1 MLTWIIQIFLLS
13 LIFIFLLHHL
23 FCYMKDTLTIP
34 KVKDLVTYS
43 SKKYDNI
50 YSVLS
55 NKNVK
60 TDNEV
65 STSSSNYT
73 EIDLL
78 PNNADSLMK
87 DELKNFLKKNLN
99 KSEEYTEASSDLYSE
114 NYTYL

>member
-1 MLTWIIQIFLLS
+1 
-13 LIFIFLLHHL
+13 
-23 FCYMKDTLTIP
+23 MKDTLTIP
-34 KVKDLVTYS
+34 KVKDLVSYS

-55 NKNVK
+55 NKNGKVN
-60 TDNEV
+60 NEI
-65 STSSSNYT
+65 SLSSNYT

-99 KSEEYTEASSDLYSE
+99 KSEEYADASSELYSE
-114 NYTYL
+114 NYSYL

>member
-1 MLTWIIQIFLLS
+1 
-13 LIFIFLLHHL
+13 
-23 FCYMKDTLTIP
+23 MKDTLTIP
-34 KVKDLVTYS
+34 KVKDLVSYS

-60 TDNEV
+60 PINEI
-65 STSSSNYT
+65 SSYT

-87 DELKNFLKKNLN
+87 DELKSFLKKNLN
-99 KSEEYTEASSDLYSE
+99 KSEDFTDASTELYSE
-114 NYTYL
+114 NYSYL

>member
-34 KVKDLVTYS
+34 KVKDLVSYS

-50 YSVLS
+50 YSILS
-55 NKNVK
+55 NQNKIPS
-60 TDNEV
+60 NEI
-65 STSSSNYT
+65 SSYT

-99 KSEEYTEASSDLYSE
+99 KGEEYTDASSDLYSE